1 MFNNLGIRHIAL
13 NVRNFEECFKFYSDV
28 LGMSVDWKPDNENV
42 YLTNGVDN
50 LALHYA
56 SDVDFGAVSPLDHFG
71 FFVKTQQDLQDFYD
85 HIKNMSVP
93 IVKELKKHR
102 DNSMSFYIKDPD
114 NNILQILWHP
124 TLSNAS

>member
-13 NVRNFEECFKFYSDV
+13 NVRNFEECFRFYSDV

-50 LALHYA
+50 LALHHA
-56 SDVDFGAVSPLDHFG
+56 SDVDFGAVSSLDHFG
-71 FFVKTQQDLQDFYD
+71 FFVKTQQDLHDFYD
-85 HIKNMSVP
+85 HIKNKSVP